1 VALPDERVGSEQVM
15 ARAAGSPAA
24 LYRRLET
31 MFVLFNLAIAAA
43 LGADA
48 LLRGR
53 ALGADI
59 VLGFILVIAGA
70 RWYREY
76 QGQRFS
82 SAWDLFDGTLIVAL
96 CIATL
101 PLDALLLVYSRVVIR
116 TLDVGASSKL
126 RTVVIFTGAFLAG
139 VGLSALVAPG
149 HPVIELLFLAI
160 SFPMSAVV
168 MGTIGT
174 NLRNSESLAARVTDA
189 EMTARL
195 GSIVEHAR
203 DLILV
208 FEAGDRVSYASP
220 SVLRATGRE
229 DAPQQLADLV
239 HPEDVIAAGN
249 ALARARAAGVGA
261 ERFQFRLPSGDG
273 GWRHVEALASAGS
286 PGLRSDA
293 VVMTARDMTDWHAT
307 QESLLRS
314 EENFR
319 LLFAYNPQPMWVYD
333 RETLAF
339 LEVNRAATEH
349 YGFSRDEFLS
359 MTIADIRPAEDA
371 SRARKKMPSARPE
384 GEAARDWRH
393 QLKDGRLIYVDV
405 TSHRLDFG
413 GRPASLVLAQDITER
428 RELDQ
433 RLRHQAFHDPLTGLA
448 NRALFRDRVEHALK
462 RDRRRAVSSAV
473 VFIDLDNFK
482 TINDSVGHNAG
493 DAVLVE
499 FSRRL
504 SAAVRPGDTAARL
517 GGDEFGILVE
527 ALPNESNALRMVQR
541 VTDALNNPIDVEG
554 DTWFVSGSVGIAF
567 TGTGGD
573 DVDSLLRSAD
583 VAMYDA
589 KRRGRG
595 QVAVFEPAMHQA
607 VLDRMA
613 LENDLRQAIEN
624 NELVLHY
631 QPQLDLARNEIVGVE
646 ALVRWEHPRR
656 GLVSPGEFIPLAE
669 EAGMVDALDDWV
681 LRQAATQSRLWTE
694 AGIRPITVGVNVS
707 GKEFADPHMAARIA
721 STVADAGVSPRRI
734 ELEVTESSAFEIA
747 NARSTLAQLR
757 GLGFRVAIDDFGVG
771 FSMLSRLQ
779 DLAVDRLKI
788 DRSFIEKIT
797 FGEDEAPIVSGI
809 VAMAHSLRLKVVAE
823 GVETSEQLTF
833 LRRVGC
839 DQGQGFRLGR
849 PMRPQD
855 IEPLL
860 LQRATTKEHG

>member
-1 VALPDERVGSEQVM
+1 LQRLATLDERAGSEQVV
-15 ARAAGSPAA
+15 AGAAVSPAA
-24 LYRRLET
+24 LFRRLET
-31 MFVLFNLAIAAA
+31 LFVLFNLAIAAA
-43 LGADA
+43 LVVDA
-48 LLRGR
+48 LLRRR

-59 VLGFILVIAGA
+59 LLGAMVTIAA
-70 RWYREY
+70 VRWYREY

-82 SAWDLFDGTLIVAL
+82 SAWDLYDGVLIVAL
-96 CIATL
+96 CVATL
-101 PLDALLLVYSRVVIR
+101 PLDGLLLVYSRVVIR
-116 TLDVGASSKL
+116 TLDERASSKI
-126 RTVVIFTGAFLAG
+126 RTVIIFTSAFLAG

-149 HPVIELLFLAI
+149 HPVVELLFLAA
-160 SFPMSAVV
+160 SLPMSAVV

-174 NLRNSESLAARVTDA
+174 NLRNSESLAARVT
-189 EMTARL
+189 ESELTARL

-208 FEAGDRVSYASP
+208 FEAEDAVSYASP
-220 SVLRATGRE
+220 SVLRATGAEEVPR
-229 DAPQQLADLV
+229 QLADLV
-239 HPEDVIAAGN
+239 HPDDVTAVSN
-249 ALARARAAGVGA
+249 ALARARATGAGA
-261 ERFQFRLPSGDG
+261 ERFQFRLPSTD

-293 VVMTARDMTDWHAT
+293 VVMTARDMTDWHAA
-307 QESLLRS
+307 QETLLKS

-339 LEVNRAATEH
+339 LEVNRAATDH
-349 YGFSRDEFLS
+349 YGYSRDEFLS
-359 MTIADIRPAEDA
+359 MTISDIRPREEAN
-371 SRARKKMPSARPE
+371 RLKKVLSKERSGQE
-384 GEAARDWRH
+384 TTRDWRH

-405 TSHRLDFG
+405 TSHPLAFG

-448 NRALFRDRVEHALK
+448 NRALFRDRVDHALQ

-504 SAAVRPGDTAARL
+504 NTAVRPGDTAARL

-541 VTDALNNPIDVEG
+541 VTGALNNPIEVEG

-567 TGTGGD
+567 TGSGGD

-624 NELVLHY
+624 NELVLNY
-631 QPQLDLARNEIVGVE
+631 QPQFDLARNEVIGVE

-656 GLVSPGEFIPLAE
+656 GTVSPSEFIPLAE
-669 EAGMVDALDDWV
+669 EAGIVDDLDDWV
-681 LRQAATQSRLWTE
+681 LREAATQSRLWIE

-721 STVADAGVSPRRI
+721 STVADVGISPRRI
-734 ELEVTESSAFEIA
+734 ELEVTESAAFEIA
-747 NARSTLAQLR
+747 NARSTLAHLR

-797 FGEDEAPIVSGI
+797 FGEDEAPIVRGI

-823 GVETSEQLTF
+823 GIETTEQLTF

-860 LQRATTKEHG
+860 RQRAAAK